1 MMETVY
7 ERIVMQGRCVGCGT
21 CAGAC
26 MAATGTGA
34 LRMAWHDSG
43 IPAPVLNADVCV
55 QCGTCL
61 SVCPLCE
68 GNDDTTTV
76 GRSLFSFSEVKECA
90 PVEDDLLGCYRSLH
104 AGYSLVYK
112 HRENGAGGGLT
123 TWFLEELLAQGL
135 VDRVACVV
143 PAKGPDT
150 FFRFAL
156 LDSPQAVRA
165 ASRSAYYPVHAADML
180 ADMAAHEARYAL
192 VGLPCVIRGFR
203 LAARQL
209 PALASRLVMTVGL
222 TCGQARSRYFA
233 EYLCLRCGLD
243 AGAVDRVCFR
253 IKDAQRHQLDH
264 RFECRSGAGEG
275 ARQGQI
281 YQTEGMGWL
290 WGHDCFKVAG
300 CNFCDD
306 ITSEL
311 ADVSFADAVDEPH
324 CHGNGGA
331 NFVMVR
337 SEAAGRLLAA
347 GRDRGDI
354 FLEDVAAE
362 PVRKRME
369 GVELI
374 KRHDLRHRLHLM
386 REAGMEPPVL
396 RQQPQR
402 RDDAEKNEWMELRD
416 CLRQATTTVYA
427 AHRHAPD
434 AGARVEEAI
443 QDVLARRK
451 QKDTRKA

>member
-1 MMETVY
+1 MSVMETVY

-26 MAATGTGA
+26 MAVTGTGA
-34 LRMAWHDSG
+34 LRMAWHESG
-43 IPAPVLNADVCV
+43 IPAPVRDSDACV

-68 GNDDTTTV
+68 GNEDSTDMS
-76 GRSLFSFSEVKECA
+76 GRLFPSSRSSADEV
-90 PVEDDLLGCYRSLH
+90 LGRYLALH
-104 AGYSLVYK
+104 AGYSLVHG

-123 TWFLEELLAQGL
+123 TWFLEQVLEQGL
-135 VDRVACVV
+135 ADRVVCVV
-143 PAKGPDT
+143 PAEGPDT

-156 LDSPQAVRA
+156 LDSPQALRA
-165 ASRSAYYPVHAADML
+165 ASRSAYYPVHAADVL
-180 ADMAAHEARYAL
+180 AELAATEGRYAL

-203 LAARQL
+203 LAAQRI
-209 PALASRLVMTVGL
+209 PVLAERLVMTVGL

-233 EYLCLRCGLD
+233 EYLCVRCGLD
-243 AGAVDRVCFR
+243 AGSADRVRFR
-253 IKDAQRHQLDH
+253 VKDPQRHQLDH
-264 RFECRSGAGEG
+264 RFECRSGAGDNL
-275 ARQGQI
+275 RQGRI

-306 ITSEL
+306 ITAEL

-324 CHGNGGA
+324 CHGNAGA

-337 SEAAGRLLAA
+337 SAAAARLLSM
-347 GRDRGDI
+347 GRERGDI
-354 FLEDVAAE
+354 FLENVAAE

-374 KRHDLRHRLHLM
+374 KRRDLRHRLHLM
-386 REAGMEPPVL
+386 RESGMEPPVL
-396 RQQPQR
+396 RQTPQR
-402 RDDAEKNEWMELRD
+402 RDDAGENEWMELRD
-416 CLRQATTTVYA
+416 SLRLATTAVYA
-427 AHRHAPD
+427 EHRHAHD
-434 AGARVEEAI
+434 VRARVEEAI
-443 QDVLARRK
+443 QGVLAQKK
-451 QKDTRKA
+451 QNG